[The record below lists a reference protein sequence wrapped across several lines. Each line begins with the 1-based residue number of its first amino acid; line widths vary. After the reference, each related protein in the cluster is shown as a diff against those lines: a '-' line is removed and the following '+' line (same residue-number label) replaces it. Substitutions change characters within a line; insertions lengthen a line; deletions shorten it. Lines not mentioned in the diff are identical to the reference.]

1 MGNSKQ
7 SKQVNTMIDKM
18 LDLHMNYCDI
28 IEQIDVCFPDNIYT
42 ENQVPALFLNNSN
55 IHPGKGRSFR
65 ISDGLAAE
73 WFAKHEKEIDWD
85 EPLERDK

>member
-28 IEQIDVCFPDNIYT
+28 IEQIDVCFHDNIYT
-42 ENQVPALFLNNSN
+42 ENQLYKL
-55 IHPGKGRSFR
+55 I
-65 ISDGLAAE
+65 
-73 WFAKHEKEIDWD
+73 EKQIVKR
-85 EPLERDK
+85 L

>member
-18 LDLHMNYCDI
+18 YDLHMNYCDI

-42 ENQVPALFLNNSN
+42 ENQLYKL
-55 IHPGKGRSFR
+55 I
-65 ISDGLAAE
+65 
-73 WFAKHEKEIDWD
+73 EKQIVKR
-85 EPLERDK
+85 L